1 VNVTTPQLLQNS
13 GRRHRRHTP
22 VKSKKILI
30 VDDDLSLKPLWESIF
45 SRKGD
50 EYEIAW
56 AVSCEEAL
64 KIVQKTNLNNDRF
77 CLIISDLFLAGSGT
91 GMELVGSDEVA
102 ESQAK
107 TVLISVA
114 DRNEIIDKFGHMLP
128 GDTQVISKPLNLNI
142 YRSVIEALLE

>member
-1 VNVTTPQLLQNS
+1 MTNPQLLQNS
-13 GRRHRRHTP
+13 RRRYKQTP
-22 VKSKKILI
+22 IKTKKILI

-45 SRKGD
+45 SRRGD
-50 EYEIAW
+50 EYEISW

-64 KIVQKTNLNNDRF
+64 KIVQKTNLSNDRF

-102 ESQAK
+102 QSQAK

-128 GDTQVISKPLNLNI
+128 EDTQVISKPLNLNF
-142 YRSVIEALLE
+142 YRSVLEALLE